1 VDNMAMY
8 RLLAVMGKEFKQLLR
23 DPRTLAVVLGA
34 PLVFIVSFGMAYSG
48 EIKDVDIAL
57 ANEDRGL
64 FSWYVVQEISSSKV
78 FKISE
83 YVSSFTGARYLVE
96 NGRVYAAIII
106 PSGFSKNILESGSGV
121 IYLVITHSSP
131 AISRTIEAEIN
142 VIIAKLQTKL
152 ISVILSQLSLEEL
165 NLSGRVNVQ
174 YGLVKLNLNE
184 ISTVGKE
191 VGMFT
196 FYSPLITGLTL
207 QNAALTLA
215 AISVAREKERKT
227 IEQLIMTPI
236 TRFDF
241 LMGKFIVYFI
251 ISMLITFISFEVL
264 ISFFNL
270 ALMGSLLDIIILNI
284 MFCIGSLTAGMAIST
299 LSKTQ
304 MQAIEIS
311 TFILL
316 PSAVF
321 CGAIIPPEAT
331 PEYARV
337 IIYATPLYHYFDSM
351 INIMVKGIT
360 LIDMPNHII
369 YLICYILVTLI
380 FSLKTFIK
388 RIG

>member
-1 VDNMAMY
+1 VGELALH
-8 RLLAVMGKEFKQLLR
+8 RLTAVIFKEFKQLLR

-34 PLVFIVSFGMAYSG
+34 PLVFIVSFGMAYGG
-48 EIKDVDIAL
+48 EIKHIDIAL
-57 ANEDRGL
+57 ANEDREL
-64 FSWYVVQEISSSKV
+64 FSWYVVQEVSSSKV

-83 YVSSFTGARYLVE
+83 YVGSFTGARNLVE
-96 NGRVYAAIII
+96 SGRVYAAIII
-106 PSGFSKNILESGSGV
+106 PSGFSKSISMLSSGT

-131 AISRTIEAEIN
+131 AISRAVKAEANI
-142 VIIAKLQTKL
+142 VMARLQAKLL
-152 ISVILSQLSLEEL
+152 NILLKQLGLEA
-165 NLSGRVNVQ
+165 LSSSRNTSIQ
-174 YGLVKLNLNE
+174 PVKLNIAE
-184 ISTVGKE
+184 ISTIGSE
-191 VGMFT
+191 IGMFT

-215 AISVAREKERKT
+215 AISVAREKERRT

-236 TRFDF
+236 TRFEF

-251 ISMLITFISFEVL
+251 FSMLITFISFEIL
-264 ISFFNL
+264 INFFSL
-270 ALMGSLLDIIILNI
+270 VLMGSLIDIVLLNI
-284 MFCIGSLTAGMAIST
+284 IFCVGSLTAGMAIST
-299 LSKTQ
+299 FSKTQ

-351 INIMVKGIT
+351 INIMVKGMT
-360 LIDMPNHII
+360 LADMPNHLI
-369 YLICYILVTLI
+369 YLACYIAVTFI
-380 FSLKTFIK
+380 FSFKTFTK

>member
-1 VDNMAMY
+1 MVLY
-8 RLLAVMGKEFKQLLR
+8 RLLAVMSKEFKQLLR
-23 DPRTLAVVLGA
+23 DPRTLTVVLGA
-34 PLVFIVSFGMAYSG
+34 PLVFIVSFGMAYGG
-48 EIKDVDIAL
+48 EIKDIDIAL
-57 ANEDRGL
+57 ANEDHGL

-83 YVSSFTGARYLVE
+83 YVYSFTRARYLVE

-106 PSGFSKNILESGSGV
+106 PSGFSKSIFESSSGV
-121 IYLVITHSSP
+121 IYLIITHSSP

-142 VIIAKLQTKL
+142 IIRAKLQVKL
-152 ISVILSQLSLEEL
+152 INLLLSQLSSEDL
-165 NLSGRVNVQ
+165 NPSGRVNAQ
-174 YGLVKLNLNE
+174 YGLVKLSFTE

-191 VGMFT
+191 IGMFT

-215 AISVAREKERKT
+215 AISIAREKERRT
-227 IEQLIMTPI
+227 IEQLVMTPI

-241 LMGKFIVYFI
+241 LMGKFTVYFI

-264 ISFFNL
+264 ITFFNL
-270 ALMGSLLDIIILNI
+270 VLMGSIIDIIALNI
-284 MFCIGSLTAGMAIST
+284 MFCIGSLTAGIAIST
-299 LSKTQ
+299 FSKTQ

-321 CGAIIPPEAT
+321 CGALIPPEAA

-351 INIMVKGIT
+351 INIMVRGIT
-360 LIDMPNHII
+360 LIDMPSHII
-369 YLICYILVTLI
+369 YLICYILATFI